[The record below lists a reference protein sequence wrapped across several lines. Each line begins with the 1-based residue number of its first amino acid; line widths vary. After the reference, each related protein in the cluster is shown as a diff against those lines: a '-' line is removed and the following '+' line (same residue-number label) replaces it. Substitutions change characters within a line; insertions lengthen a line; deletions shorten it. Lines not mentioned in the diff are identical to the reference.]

1 VIKLV
6 SDFSHGISVF
16 SNNKTDRHDI
26 NEILLKVALNTI
38 KKKPLINIIQLFD
51 YSFHCHTTDHHRS
64 NELDPKQSQHKRS
77 ETFHL

>member
-26 NEILLKVALNTI
+26 NEILLKVALNTT
-38 KKKPLINIIQLFD
+38 KKKKHSSILFNYLITAFIATPL
-51 YSFHCHTTDHHRS
+51 TTIEAM
-64 NELDPKQSQHKRS
+64 NWTPKSA
-77 ETFHL
+77 